1 MQKESFGPNFVTQTT
16 SIVHFEQHKKVD
28 LNFDV

>member
-1 MQKESFGPNFVTQTT
+1 MQKESFGPNFVTQTI
-16 SIVHFEQHKKVD
+16 SIVNFEQHKEVD